1 VLARLARRHWVSES
15 VLPMQLRSR
24 RPWLRAPPANPAAG
38 PRVGLAHT
46 VRADRADPAHRAPAD
61 QADPAHRAPVD
72 RADRLGPAHTAPADQ
87 VNSVDRADRVGQA
100 DQAHAAP
107 VGPDNSADQAD
118 QADRAAT
125 ARGMETRNMATSREP
140 PGGTGKGPGARVSHQ
155 GRPTTDPFRRP
166 AGDGTMVRSTTS
178 VTNKHRGGIPD
189 STNGASTSSAFGS
202 RCKDQLAR
210 CLLDQSAERAPRLPD
225 CTHSP

>member
-1 VLARLARRHWVSES
+1 
-15 VLPMQLRSR
+15 MQLRSR

-107 VGPDNSADQAD
+107 VGPDNSAD